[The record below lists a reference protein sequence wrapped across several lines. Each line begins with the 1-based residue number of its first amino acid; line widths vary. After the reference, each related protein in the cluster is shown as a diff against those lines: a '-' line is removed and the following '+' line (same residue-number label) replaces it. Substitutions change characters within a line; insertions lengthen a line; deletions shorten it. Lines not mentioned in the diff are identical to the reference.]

1 MVEQLEN
8 KVMEEVRLVWGKMAI
23 MDLVHSLFQLT
34 VGLIVL
40 AGHIPACNNPTIKY
54 IDYVVNI
61 FIVCM
66 HIHQIYRLCGK
77 HIHSLYAY
85 SWFV

>member
-23 MDLVHSLFQLT
+23 MDMVHSLFQLT

-40 AGHIPACNNPTIKY
+40 AGHIPACNNA
-54 IDYVVNI
+54 
-61 FIVCM
+61 
-66 HIHQIYRLCGK
+66 HHQIYRLCGK

-85 SWFV
+85 SSNI